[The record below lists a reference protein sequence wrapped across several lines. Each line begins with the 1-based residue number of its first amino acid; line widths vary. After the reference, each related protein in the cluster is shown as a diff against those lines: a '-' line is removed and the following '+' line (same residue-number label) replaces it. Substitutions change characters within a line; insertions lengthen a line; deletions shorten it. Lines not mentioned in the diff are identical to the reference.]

1 MLRNAFACTR
11 YVKPYIKNISKT
23 RLLAQTERNPLC
35 RFYSGS
41 HGTARHSL
49 RLGPSN
55 LRVIGRCAFVLVG
68 TCMGVKMWLI
78 SAGCEEAAHPDS
90 AQTEY
95 KGDTSQTLEEAIAKS
110 RDILQRVKDE
120 TGSPGIV
127 VGVSVDGKQVWNL
140 GLGYQDVENRVA
152 CTPDTVMRIASISKP
167 ITMAVA
173 GKLKEMGLLDLD
185 RPVQDYV
192 PYFPEKLVDGRKVTI
207 TTRQLLS
214 HLGGIR
220 HYGKE
225 YMKDKDK
232 ADKTSI
238 ENASPEKAEME
249 HLEYYLKKH
258 FKSVKSS
265 LELFKDDP
273 LVHKPGSKFLYTTH
287 GYTLVSAVL
296 EGASKKTF
304 RELLLGLFKDLGLKH
319 TYLDENTP
327 VIYNRSRYYV
337 KNNKG
342 RLINAPYVDNSYKW
356 AGGGLLSTVADLCKF
371 GNVMLYSYQHQ
382 LPEKSVVEDTDPRSQ
397 SDLDTSAN
405 GKQTEGSEKR
415 YLNGYL
421 KRETVGEM
429 WQPVDNTE
437 CSWDKDG
444 GYALGWAIIPEKL
457 DHGCC
462 RHQRHYVTHTG
473 GAIGASS
480 VLVVVPRSGVDNPP
494 SGVVVAIMVNMISIG
509 LNKTAL
515 SIAEE
520 FEKVGKLRR

>member
-1 MLRNAFACTR
+1 MLRNAFSCTR
-11 YVKPYIKNISKT
+11 YVKRHIKNIPKT
-23 RLLAQTERNPLC
+23 QLLTQFERNSWC
-35 RFYSGS
+35 RFYNGS
-41 HGTARHSL
+41 HGTARDYL
-49 RLGPSN
+49 RIKQ
-55 LRVIGRCAFVLVG
+55 RVFGRCAFVILG
-68 TCMGVKMWLI
+68 TCMGVKMWLV
-78 SAGCEEAAHPDS
+78 SAGCEEATHQEA

-95 KGDTSQTLEEAIAKS
+95 RGDMSQMLEEAIAKS

-120 TGSPGIV
+120 TGSPGLV
-127 VGVSVDGKQVWNL
+127 VGVSVDGKHVWSQ
-140 GLGYQDVENRVA
+140 GFGYMDVENRLP

-167 ITMAVA
+167 ITMAIA
-173 GKLKEMGLLDLD
+173 GKLKEMGILDLD

-192 PYFPEKLVDGRKVTI
+192 PHFPDKSVDGLKVTI

-225 YMKDKDK
+225 YMKGKD
-232 ADKTSI
+232 DKTSI
-238 ENASPEKAEME
+238 LTASLGKETAEME
-249 HLEYYLKKH
+249 HLEYYLKKQ
-258 FKSVKSS
+258 FKSVNAS

-296 EGASKKTF
+296 EGASHKTF
-304 RELLLGLFKDLGLKH
+304 KELMLGLFKDLGLKH

-327 VIYNRSRYYV
+327 LIYNRSRYYL
-337 KNNKG
+337 KNGKG

-371 GNVMLYSYQHQ
+371 GNIMLYSYQHKE
-382 LPEKSVVEDTDPRSQ
+382 PEKSPGPEAGTKTEPDS
-397 SDLDTSAN
+397 DTSSN
-405 GKQTEGSEKR
+405 RKQNEASETR
-415 YLNGYL
+415 YLKGYL
-421 KRETVGEM
+421 KRETVKEM
-429 WQPVDNTE
+429 WRPAENTE
-437 CSWDKDG
+437 CSWDRDG
-444 GYALGWAIIPEKL
+444 GYALGWAVVPEKL

-462 RHQRHYVTHTG
+462 RHQRHYVGHTG

-480 VLVVVPRSGVDNPP
+480 VLVVLPRSGGDNPP

-520 FEKVGKLRR
+520 FEKVEKQKT